1 MIEITEYRNAKVVD
15 EDGCIDVEINHPTYG
30 WIPFTLNLAD
40 TGSDVDVKK
49 LSNRIADGG
58 GAAAYIPPTAEEL
71 TAENA
76 IVQRSL
82 RDHKLV
88 TEVDPIVTN
97 PLRWAELS
105 TTKQNKWKTYRTNL
119 LNVPQQ
125 SGFPDS
131 ISWPTKP
138 S

>member
-1 MIEITEYRNAKVVD
+1 MIEITEYRNAKTID
-15 EDGCIDVEINHPTYG
+15 EDGLIDVEINHPTHG

-49 LSNRIADGG
+49 LSNRIKAGG
-58 GAAAYIPPTAEEL
+58 DCEAYAPPTAEEL
-71 TAENA
+71 KAKNT
-76 IVQRSL
+76 IIQRSL
-82 RDHKLV
+82 RDHKLA
-88 TEVDPIVTN
+88 TEVDPMVTN

-105 TTKQNKWKTYRTNL
+105 TAKQNKWKTYRTNL